1 MRLSDLGDLR
11 LRYHVNRVFLL
22 IKDIV
27 NGAYPSI
34 EFFSNEEI
42 QTLLR
47 GENLQDV
54 KSPFLNF
61 LPDMEI
67 EQLPLMELTTTKDVY
82 VLKRQLNILSFFT
95 TINKMLAILS
105 LEARRIEENEEET
118 IAVSLY

>member
-1 MRLSDLGDLR
+1 
-11 LRYHVNRVFLL
+11 
-22 IKDIV
+22 
-27 NGAYPSI
+27 
-34 EFFSNEEI
+34 
-42 QTLLR
+42 
-47 GENLQDV
+47 
-54 KSPFLNF
+54 
-61 LPDMEI
+61 MEI